1 MSWLSITNLKLYQ
14 SQLLLQQWQGDQ
26 LPALQQALLNAA
38 LYHLQDAYLAY
49 LHELADAVSYRQTVS
64 SLTDL
69 INAVPLVTGEMK
81 ELQALEQDGYSWLA
95 QCLQCIQES
104 HQPML
109 SKGAVLA
116 IDPVPNRIQ
125 AVNDPTADVARW
137 HQSLSD
143 LIDQQRA
150 NRHES

>member
-14 SQLLLQQWQGDQ
+14 TQLLLQQWQSDQ

-49 LHELADAVSYRQTVS
+49 LHELAESVSYRLPVS
-64 SLTDL
+64 TLSEL
-69 INAVPLVTGEMK
+69 IQQVSLVTGEMK
-81 ELQALEQDGYSWLA
+81 ELQTLEQDGYSWLA
-95 QCLQCIQES
+95 QCLQAIHDAQRPEQNVVVQHHEPS
-104 HQPML
+104 RI
-109 SKGAVLA
+109 AV
-116 IDPVPNRIQ
+116 IH
-125 AVNDPTADVARW
+125 DPTAAVTQW
-137 HQSLSD
+137 HQRLSD